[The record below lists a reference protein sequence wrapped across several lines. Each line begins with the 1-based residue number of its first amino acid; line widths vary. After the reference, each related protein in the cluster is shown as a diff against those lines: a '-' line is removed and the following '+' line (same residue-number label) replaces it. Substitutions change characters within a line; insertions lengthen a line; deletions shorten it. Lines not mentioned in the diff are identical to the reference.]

1 MSVNTVST
9 SNKLQTPDSADG
21 FLVFPLATSLGGF
34 YGATPIVQ
42 PTSANE
48 AAASA
53 TAATTTSPWGFTT
66 STQAN
71 AIVTLVNQL
80 RADLVALGLI
90 KGS

>member
-1 MSVNTVST
+1 METT
-9 SNKLQTPDSADG
+9 T
-21 FLVFPLATSLGGF
+21 TSLLRKSVLDPDGIQYGRSATDLVGF
-34 YGATPIVQ
+34 YGISPIVQ
-42 PTSANE
+42 PTSASE
-48 AAASA
+48 AAVTT
-53 TAATTTSPWGFTT
+53 TAATTTSPWGFAT

>member
-9 SNKLQTPDSADG
+9 SNLLVSPATADG
-21 FLVFPLATSLGGF
+21 YQVGGAATSLIGF
-34 YGATPIVQ
+34 YGATPVAQ
-42 PTSANE
+42 PTSSGE
-48 AAASA
+48 AAVTT
-53 TAATTTSPWGFTT
+53 TAATTSTPYGFST

-80 RADLVALGLI
+80 RADLVTLGII